1 MTNKYTIGAF
11 ALSAFTLAFN
21 QAVYAQ
27 EDAALEEVVVT
38 GIRASL
44 EAAVDAKRN
53 DGRIVDSVVAED
65 IGKLPDNNIA
75 EALQRVTGV
84 SINRDFGVGS
94 DVSIRGLPQNRVEIN
109 GRSSVGDGRSGV
121 SFDDFPASFLQAV
134 EVVKSPTP
142 EMIEGALGGTISL
155 KTARPLDLK
164 DRVIAVSLD
173 AEYADKA
180 DNWAPIFSG
189 SFGNNWDF
197 GDAGSFGVMASVAYQ
212 DRWLRQ
218 DTASASIFPSDKW
231 SSGVIGLEDT
241 PAQNTPSGLYL
252 VPDEHK
258 FEPFTEQ
265 RTRTAYNVSMQW
277 APASELGSFYVD
289 LNSTERDGG
298 QEAYSILSVIGAP
311 TASSATTE
319 DGTGQLNN
327 YVLAGSLPIPKTWSS
342 FRFTESYSNAI
353 GGEWN
358 FTDKLKV
365 SGEYAI
371 AESDTMTLAS
381 ELNLRAVDPV
391 AEAANPADA
400 NQWYTDVTIINSQ
413 DQMPTVDYADDE
425 AYTDASHL
433 ALREYRHRELPV
445 QNKETAMRLD
455 LEYSEPFGLEWFTAI
470 KTGMRF
476 TDRSYETGESEVRV
490 KDIYKNLTTDGD
502 PDIIWL
508 NELDNVETLVF
519 DDAFEHSGV
528 QGVNDLTSFTVY
540 DAAALRNVGQTYDM
554 IQGLLA
560 GTNLALEG
568 SLDDNLT
575 ETKGSYS
582 YIEEDTSAFY
592 LQANLDFDHAHIIV
606 GGRYVKSEITS
617 TAYNQEGDAFVSDG
631 NTYSDF
637 LPSLNV
643 TVDLTEDTLLRFGG
657 AKVMSRPNFSE
668 LSPTFVFNSDKV
680 TATRGNPQ
688 LNPYRATQF
697 DMALEHYFGTGNMV
711 SFTVFYKDV
720 DSFLSETT
728 YCAYDAD
735 AIATQN
741 TTIYDNICLRDDAT
755 SDKDSLVFAS
765 SQEAFNAA
773 LAAGRNGVRTTIDD
787 NGESGNVRGYEIGY
801 QQAFDF
807 LPGAWSGLGVNANY
821 TSAASEQPGGVP
833 LEDISENTYNAQVYW
848 EHEGFAVRLA
858 YTYRDKFLDTITHK
872 RVERVGELVL
882 PADIRTTDNDPTL
895 GNDYRDGLSQLDLS
909 ASWDVTDSITLIA
922 NASNL
927 TGEPT
932 INQAATGTTFQL
944 QESDRRF
951 SFGVRAKF

>member
-65 IGKLPDNNIA
+65 IGKLPDNNVA

-94 DVSIRGLPQNRVEIN
+94 EVSIRGLPQNRVEIN

-164 DRVIAVSLD
+164 ERVIAVSLD

-218 DTASASIFPSDKW
+218 DTASASLFPSDKW
-231 SSGVIGLEDT
+231 SAGVIGLEDT
-241 PAQNTPSGLYL
+241 PAQNTPSGLYI

-265 RTRTAYNVSMQW
+265 RERTAFNVSMQW
-277 APASELGSFYVD
+277 APASEQGSFYID

-311 TASSATTE
+311 TATENTTE
-319 DGTGQLNN
+319 DANGQLNN
-327 YVLAGSLPIPKTWSS
+327 YVLAGSLPIPKTWSQ
-342 FRFTESYSNAI
+342 FRFTESFSNAI

-358 FTDKLKV
+358 FTDSLKV
-365 SGEYAI
+365 SGEYAV

-381 ELNLRAVDPV
+381 EMNLRAVDPV

-413 DQMPTVDYADDE
+413 DQMPTVDYLADG

-433 ALREYRHRELPV
+433 AFREYRHRELPV
-445 QNKETAMRLD
+445 QNKESAMRLD
-455 LEYSEPFGLEWFTAI
+455 VEYSEPFGLEWFSAL
-470 KTGMRF
+470 KTGVRF
-476 TDRSYETGESEVRV
+476 TDREYEKGESQIQI
-490 KDIYKNLTTDGD
+490 KDIYKKLTRDGN

-508 NELDNVETLVF
+508 NDLDNVKTFDF
-519 DDAFEHSGV
+519 DDAFEHAGV

-540 DAAALRNVGQTYDM
+540 DAAALRNPGQTYEM
-554 IQGLLA
+554 VQNLLA
-560 GTNLALEG
+560 GTNLALTGTLREN
-568 SLDDNLT
+568 LDNGEL
-575 ETKGSYS
+575 KGSYS
-582 YIEEDTSAFY
+582 LIEEDTSAFY
-592 LQANLDFDHAHIIV
+592 VQGNFDFDHARIIV

-617 TAYNQEGDAFVSDG
+617 TAYNQEGDALVTDG

-657 AKVMSRPNFSE
+657 AKVMSRPNFGE

-688 LNPYRATQF
+688 LDPYRATQF
-697 DMALEHYFGTGNMV
+697 DMAVEHYFGTGNMV
-711 SFTVFYKDV
+711 SATVFYKDV
-720 DSFLSETT
+720 ASFLSETI

-735 AIATQN
+735 AVATQN
-741 TTIYDNICLRDDAT
+741 TTIFDNICLRDDAT
-755 SDKDSLVFAS
+755 SDKQQLVFAD
-765 SQEAFNAA
+765 SQAVFDAA
-773 LAAGRNGVRTTIDD
+773 LAQGRNGVRTTTNT
-787 NGESGNVRGYEIGY
+787 NGESGYVRGYELGY

-807 LPGAWSGLGVNANY
+807 LPGIWSGLGVNANY
-821 TSAASEQPGGVP
+821 TYADSEQPGGTP
-833 LEDISENTYNAQVYW
+833 LEDISENTYNTQVYW
-848 EHEGFAVRLA
+848 EYEDFAVRLA
-858 YTYRDKFLDTITHK
+858 YTYRDKFLDGIVHK
-872 RVERVGELVL
+872 RVERVGAQVL
-882 PADIRTTDNDPTL
+882 PSATRSTDPTL

-909 ASWDVTDSITLIA
+909 ASWDVTDSITLVA
-922 NASNL
+922 NVSNL

-932 INQAATGTTFQL
+932 VNQAVTGTTFQL